1 MKTPHIREYL
11 KKYYNQMAIRQ
22 KMIMSLI
29 LFVIIP
35 IIVLGI
41 LFSVRMFRLSER
53 NQYEMQINQLLRSAN
68 DIDTLN
74 QNVTREAAVLSGDD
88 SINAV
93 LSGNATVMDYKNAA
107 QNMNLAGDKIEFCSV
122 IAVSKNGRV
131 LFQRGP
137 SYMEES
143 ENKEFTDKIESDE
156 VLYLWTAGNEV
167 DFKQGINITT
177 KPQISFYTSIMKK
190 LTLQNEGV
198 LSIHID
204 EEAVLGKL
212 LPYSDNEIGQNIIL
226 FDEEGN
232 VILSNSE
239 DTEMIDLCRSNI
251 WQEDNQKDAGYF
263 TVDSS
268 EGPQIALY
276 AKCDESGWY
285 MLQTEKKISY
295 LGTQF
300 IFIFSVILL
309 CVLFGCIYGM
319 IQNQTIIKPLHHL
332 AERIHVVKQGVLEKK
347 EYEVAG
353 DEIGNVESG
362 FEDMVSHINKLIN
375 QVYVQTIKTQEAE
388 REMMLAKINPHFLY
402 NSLDSI
408 HWLAI
413 RNKDYEVSE
422 LLEVLADI
430 YRKILASGEG
440 MISIR
445 EDMEFIND
453 YIFLLDFQMG
463 DRIEFIKDIPEEFRA
478 YVIPKLITQPLIEN
492 AVGHGLNKTKTYGKV
507 KIRIRKK
514 NDKLNIYV
522 IDNGI
527 GCDADELNR
536 ILQEENSESAFALR
550 NIHDRIRLRFGGE
563 YGIKIYSRHGWGTI
577 VKVTVGMEEK
587 A

>member
-1 MKTPHIREYL
+1 MKKPHFREYL

-88 SINAV
+88 SINAI

-107 QNMNLAGDKIEFCSV
+107 QKMNSAVDKIEFCSV
-122 IAVSKNGRV
+122 IAVSKNGQV
-131 LFQRGP
+131 LFQRGS

-167 DFKQGINITT
+167 NFKPGIHVTT
-177 KPQISFYTSIMKK
+177 RPQISFYTSIMKK

-212 LPYSDNEIGQNIIL
+212 LPYSDNEIGQDIVL
-226 FDEEGN
+226 FDEDGN
-232 VILSNSE
+232 VILSNS
-239 DTEMIDLCRSNI
+239 DDSKMIELCRSNI
-251 WQEDNQKDAGYF
+251 WAEDNRKDTGYF

-347 EYEVAG
+347 ESEVAG

-440 MISIR
+440 MIPIR
-445 EDMEFIND
+445 EDLEFIND

-463 DRIEFIKDIPEEFRA
+463 DRIEFIKDVPGELKA

-492 AVGHGLNKTKTYGKV
+492 AVGHGLNKTKMNGKV

-514 NDKLNIYV
+514 NDRLHIFV

-527 GCDADELNR
+527 GCDAEGLNR
-536 ILQEENSESAFALR
+536 ILQDGNPESAFALR
-550 NIHDRIRLRFGGE
+550 NINDRIRLRFGGE
-563 YGIKIYSRHGWGTI
+563 FGVKIYSRRGWGTI